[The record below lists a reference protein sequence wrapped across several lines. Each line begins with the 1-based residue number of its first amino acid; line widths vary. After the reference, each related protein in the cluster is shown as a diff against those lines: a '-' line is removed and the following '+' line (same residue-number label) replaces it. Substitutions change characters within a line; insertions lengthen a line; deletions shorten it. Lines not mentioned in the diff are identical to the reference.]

1 MEGKGRRDGVG
12 RRDEVGRRDGVGRSV
27 EIHVLC
33 VSVARV
39 QCVSCCQHESP

>member
-1 MEGKGRRDGVG
+1 MG

-27 EIHVLC
+27 EILC

-39 QCVSCCQHESP
+39 QCVSCCHHESP